1 MSGPKAQAGGVA
13 ASPLFIALAC
23 VGFIASAP
31 GMAQTGTPPADEGEG
46 TELQGV
52 TVTGTAI
59 TEEVKVERVE
69 SPKATASILN
79 TPQTITV
86 IGDQTIR
93 KQNLLTLRDA
103 LQTIPG
109 ITFGAGE
116 GGGGYGDSIN
126 LRGYAANN
134 DITQDGVRDSAQ
146 YSRTETFNL
155 QQIEVY
161 NGANSVFN
169 GSGSVGGTI
178 NLVTKTPQPDD
189 LTIVQ
194 AGIGTDDYY
203 RATVDSNLRVGELV
217 AVRLNGVV
225 HKNHVPG
232 RDVERNERWGLA
244 PSVTIG
250 VDGPTSLTFQYLH
263 QRDDNV
269 PFYGV
274 PYYRNASYDG
284 PLPGT
289 DDDDS
294 DYFGTANLDDQDIY
308 VDQATM
314 RFSHAF
320 SEGVSIRNLTRWQR
334 VEQNSRTS
342 APQGTFCLA
351 ATDRTPT
358 GAACTCSF
366 TAPVLYDGVLR
377 PATVAAPF
385 VVTVPAG
392 FFLGT
397 GPRGFVRDQEN
408 QLLYTQTDLRSVFD
422 TAGMEHMLALGGSL
436 TKEEYAIVSG
446 NLLRTATGI
455 TVQPLPISISNPVT
469 TYTGPVNFIPSGRSQ
484 GTTSNAAVYL
494 FDTVKIV
501 PRIEANFGLRYEWA
515 KGRFRADTFSTVVGP
530 TLGAYT
536 RGADQ
541 RNYEEL
547 FSYRFGLNFKPV
559 ETVSLYAAYGNS
571 KTPSSATVRLGCGT
585 LIITP
590 AIGGAPAG
598 FVDPCDVEPEKAR
611 NYEVGVKADVLAS
624 RLQLTA
630 ALFRNERTNYRV
642 ATNDPIVTTL
652 SVTDGRSR
660 VDGLAL
666 GATGNITEA
675 WAIFANYTYLKS
687 KVLQS
692 VSSYCL
698 ANPGPR
704 STTAGTPPVTT
715 ITNPCGNSAAVLDP
729 QADQRLTNTPRH
741 SGSLFTTY
749 TLPFGLQVGYGLTYQ
764 GSFAL
769 NNSALVTPLAPT
781 TALTPVFRSK
791 DYLTHRAFASYEV
804 IEGLTAQVNVQNFT
818 DARYF
823 TGIRN
828 NGWAIPGEDRSAVF
842 SLYYSF

>member
-1 MSGPKAQAGGVA
+1 M
-13 ASPLFIALAC
+13 FIALAC

-31 GMAQTGTPPADEGEG
+31 GIAQTGAAPADENEG
-46 TELQGV
+46 AELQGV
-52 TVTGTAI
+52 TVTDTAI
-59 TEEVKVERVE
+59 DDEIKVERVE

-126 LRGYAANN
+126 LRGYSANN

-178 NLVTKTPQPDD
+178 NLVTKTPKADD

-194 AGIGTDDYY
+194 AGIGTDNYY
-203 RATVDSNLRVGELV
+203 RGTVDSNVRVNDLV

-225 HKNHVPG
+225 HKNHIPG
-232 RDVERNERWGLA
+232 RDVERNERWAVA

-250 VDGPTSLTFQYLH
+250 IDSPTSLTFQYLH
-263 QRDDNV
+263 QRDNNV
-269 PFYGV
+269 PVYGV
-274 PYYRNASYDG
+274 PYFRNTVNDG
-284 PLPGT
+284 PLPGIN
-289 DDDDS
+289 DS
-294 DYFGTANLDDQDIY
+294 DYFGIANLDDQDIF

-320 SEGVSIRNLTRWQR
+320 SDDVSIRNLTRWQR
-334 VEQNSRTS
+334 VEQNSVTS
-342 APQGTFCLA
+342 APQGTFCLSNGFQPLPA
-351 ATDRTPT
+351 SALATTPL
-358 GAACTCSF
+358 AC
-366 TAPVLYDGVLR
+366 APPTNALSTYY
-377 PATVAAPF
+377 PS
-385 VVTVPAG
+385 
-392 FFLGT
+392 
-397 GPRGFVRDQEN
+397 GPRGNVRDQEN
-408 QLLYTQTDLRSVFD
+408 QLLYTQTDLRAVFD
-422 TAGMEHMLALGGSL
+422 TAGMEHTLVVGGSL
-436 TKEEYAIVSG
+436 TKEDYTLLSG
-446 NLLRTATGI
+446 NLLRTADGTTVAQPPLSI
-455 TVQPLPISISNPVT
+455 TNPNT
-469 TYTGPVNFIPSGRSQ
+469 NYAGAVNFIPSGRSE
-484 GTTSNAAVYL
+484 GTTTNAAAYL
-494 FDTVKIV
+494 FDTVKIL
-501 PRIEANFGLRYEWA
+501 PQLEANVGLRYEWA
-515 KGRFRADTFSTVVGP
+515 KGQFRADTFSTVVGA
-530 TLGAYT
+530 TLGAYA

-541 RNYEEL
+541 RNYEKL

-559 ETVSLYAAYGNS
+559 ETVSIYASYGNS
-571 KTPSSATVRLGCGT
+571 KTPTSATVRLGCGT
-585 LIITP
+585 LITTP
-590 AIGGAPAG
+590 GIGGAPSG
-598 FVDPCDVEPEKAR
+598 TVDPCDVQPEKAR
-611 NYEVGVKADVLAS
+611 NYEAGIKADVFDR

-630 ALFRNERTNYRV
+630 AVFRNERTNYRV
-642 ATNDPIVTTL
+642 ATNDPVVTTL

-660 VDGLAL
+660 VDGVAL
-666 GATGNITEA
+666 GATGNVTDA
-675 WAIFANYTYLKS
+675 WAIFANYTYLKG

-692 VSSYCL
+692 VSDFCL

-704 STTAGTPPVTT
+704 SSTTGTPPVTT
-715 ITNPCGNSAAVLDP
+715 ITNPCGNSASILDP

-764 GSFAL
+764 GSFTL

-804 IEGLTAQVNVQNFT
+804 MDGLTAQVNVQNFT
-818 DARYF
+818 NTRYF

>member
-1 MSGPKAQAGGVA
+1 M
-13 ASPLFIALAC
+13 FIALAC

-31 GMAQTGTPPADEGEG
+31 GLAQDATQNDEAEG
-46 TELQGV
+46 TELKGV
-52 TVTGTAI
+52 TVTDTAI
-59 TEEVKVERVE
+59 DDGVKVERLE

-126 LRGYAANN
+126 LRGYSANN

-178 NLVTKTPQPDD
+178 NLVTKTPQAED

-194 AGIGTDDYY
+194 AGVGTDNYY
-203 RATVDSNLRVGELV
+203 RATVDSNMRVNDLI
-217 AVRLNGVV
+217 AFRLNGVF
-225 HKNHVPG
+225 HRNDVPG
-232 RDVERNERWGLA
+232 RDVEKYKRWGVA

-250 VDGPTSLTFQYLH
+250 IDSPTSLTFQYLH
-263 QRDDNV
+263 QRDNNV
-269 PFYGV
+269 PVYGV
-274 PYYRNASYDG
+274 PYFRNTVNDG
-284 PLPGT
+284 PLPGAH
-289 DDDDS
+289 DS
-294 DYFGTANLDDQDIY
+294 DYYGISNLDDQDIT

-314 RFSHAF
+314 RFAHAF
-320 SEGVSIRNLTRWQR
+320 NDKLSIRNLTRWQR
-334 VEQNSRTS
+334 VGQDSLTS
-342 APQGTFCLA
+342 APQGVFCLGNGRQPLSTTNVSSTA
-351 ATDRTPT
+351 IACATGQATP
-358 GAACTCSF
+358 
-366 TAPVLYDGVLR
+366 
-377 PATVAAPF
+377 
-385 VVTVPAG
+385 
-392 FFLGT
+392 GT
-397 GPRGFVRDQEN
+397 YYPSGPRGNVRNQEN
-408 QLLYTQTDLRSVFD
+408 QLLYSQTDLRAVFD
-422 TAGMEHMLALGGSL
+422 TAGMEHTLVIGGSL
-436 TKEEYAIVSG
+436 TKEDYALVSG
-446 NLLRTATGI
+446 NVLRTANGTTVAQPPIAI
-455 TVQPLPISISNPVT
+455 TNPNT
-469 TYTGPVNFIPSGRSQ
+469 NYTGALNFIEAGRSQ
-484 GTTSNAAVYL
+484 SETSNAAAYL
-494 FDTVKIV
+494 FDTVKIL
-501 PRIEANFGLRYEWA
+501 PQLEANVGLRYEHA

-536 RGADQ
+536 RGPDQ
-541 RNYEEL
+541 RNSEKL

-559 ETVSLYAAYGNS
+559 ETMSLYASYGNS
-571 KTPSSATVRLGCGT
+571 KTPTSATVRLGCGT
-585 LIITP
+585 LLTGSDGV
-590 AIGGAPAG
+590 AR
-598 FVDPCDVEPEKAR
+598 DPCDVVPEKAR
-611 NYEVGVKADVLAS
+611 NYEVGFKADVIGG

-630 ALFRNERTNYRV
+630 AAFRNERTNYRV

-652 SVTDGRSR
+652 QVTDGRSR
-660 VDGLAL
+660 VDGIAL
-666 GATGNITEA
+666 GATGNVSDA
-675 WAIFANYTYLKS
+675 WSIFANYTYLKG

-692 VSSYCL
+692 VSNYCL
-698 ANPGPR
+698 ANPGR
-704 STTAGTPPVTT
+704 LVTTVAGTPPVAT
-715 ITNPCGNSAAVLDP
+715 ITNPCGNSSAILDP

-749 TLPFGLQVGYGLTYQ
+749 QLPFGLQLGYGLTYQ

-769 NNSALVTPLAPT
+769 NNSALAAPT
-781 TALTPVFRSK
+781 NLNSTAVTPVFHSK
-791 DYLTHRAFASYEV
+791 DYLTHRAFLSYAV
-804 IEGLTAQVNVQNFT
+804 TAGLTAQVNVQNFT
-818 DARYF
+818 NEKYY